1 MVGTADRARIARFA
15 RPAAGVALASPADG
29 LAWAR
34 RRSGGVSYC
43 LEPESRLAKQKEAA
57 VKEMFGQI
65 APTYDL
71 LNSLLSL
78 NIHKRWR
85 PVAVAAAHLPRGGRV
100 LDLATGTGDLALLLA
115 QTVGPDGLV
124 VGADYCEPMLRLG
137 QRKVRARQAGL
148 VRLAI
153 GAADHLPFADGSFD
167 AVTMGFALRNVPD
180 RENCLREM
188 ARVVRP
194 GGWVVNLDLTRPTPR
209 AAAWLYGVYQD
220 RVMPT
225 VGGWISGRRE
235 AYQYLPQSIREF
247 PPPEAIAATFRAVG
261 LEEVSWQSLTC
272 GVATVH
278 SGRKR

>member
-1 MVGTADRARIARFA
+1 
-15 RPAAGVALASPADG
+15 
-29 LAWAR
+29 
-34 RRSGGVSYC
+34 
-43 LEPESRLAKQKEAA
+43 LAKQKEAA

-71 LNSLLSL
+71 LNTLLSL

-85 PVAVAAAHLPRGGRV
+85 PVAVAAAHLPVGGKV

-115 QTVGPDGLV
+115 RTVGPAGLV
-124 VGADYCEPMLRLG
+124 VGADYCEPMLRIG
-137 QRKVRARQAGL
+137 QRKVRANHGV

-153 GAADHLPFADGSFD
+153 GSADHLPFADESFD
-167 AVTMGFALRNVPD
+167 AATMGFALRNVPD

-188 ARVVRP
+188 ARVVRS
-194 GGWVVNLDLTRPTPR
+194 GGWVVNLDLTRPKP
-209 AAAWLYGVYQD
+209 APMAWFYRLYQD
-220 RVMPT
+220 KVMPT

-235 AYQYLPQSIREF
+235 AYQYLPQSIQEF
-247 PPPEAIAATFRAVG
+247 PPPEAIAETFRAVG

>member
-1 MVGTADRARIARFA
+1 M
-15 RPAAGVALASPADG
+15 
-29 LAWAR
+29 
-34 RRSGGVSYC
+34 
-43 LEPESRLAKQKEAA
+43 AKQKEAA

-78 NIHKRWR
+78 NVHKRWR
-85 PVAVAAAHLPRGGRV
+85 PIAVAAAHLPRGGRV
-100 LDLATGTGDLALLLA
+100 LDLATGTADLALLLA
-115 QTVGPDGLV
+115 REVGPDGLV
-124 VGADYCEPMLRLG
+124 IGADYCEPMLRLG
-137 QRKVRARQAGL
+137 QTKVRRKQTDR
-148 VRLAI
+148 VQLAI

-194 GGWVVNLDLTRPTPR
+194 GGWVVNLDLTRPRQR
-209 AAAWLYGVYQD
+209 AAAWFYRVYQNQ
-220 RVMPT
+220 VMPT
-225 VGGWISGRRE
+225 VGGLISGRRQ
-235 AYQYLPQSIREF
+235 AYQYLPQSIQEF
-247 PPPEAIAATFRAVG
+247 PPPEAIAETFRAVG

>member
-1 MVGTADRARIARFA
+1 M
-15 RPAAGVALASPADG
+15 
-29 LAWAR
+29 
-34 RRSGGVSYC
+34 
-43 LEPESRLAKQKEAA
+43 AKQKEAA

-85 PVAVAAAHLPRGGRV
+85 PVAVAAAHLPRGGKV

-115 QTVGPDGLV
+115 RTVGPDGLV
-124 VGADYCEPMLRLG
+124 VGADYCEPMLRIG
-137 QRKVRARQAGL
+137 QRKVRAGQGG

-153 GAADHLPFADGSFD
+153 GAADHLPFADDSFD
-167 AVTMGFALRNVPD
+167 AATMGFALRNVPD
-180 RENCLREM
+180 RANCLKEM

-194 GGWVVNLDLTRPTPR
+194 GGWVVNLDLTRPRPKPM
-209 AAAWLYGVYQD
+209 AWFYRLYQD
-220 RVMPT
+220 KVMPT

-235 AYQYLPQSIREF
+235 AYQYLPKSIQEF
-247 PPPEAIAATFRAVG
+247 PPPEAIAETFRAVG